1 MNNLAK
7 RFLRYFKKSENK
19 EFHFLFALVLVFVTI
34 PLPKYSLNSQAIILL
49 ILAWLGLNPLS
60 KKIKRLL
67 RNKWGFLL
75 LSTPFWLHLIGALYS
90 DTSEEVLKEI
100 LKQIPFLILPLIFTS
115 IDSSFIQRKKTLN
128 FFPKAVFVASLFAVS
143 KASYF
148 YLNNLGNY
156 FYYNQFSLFLNKH
169 TTYFSLFIVLS
180 IVVLI
185 NDIFKN
191 KKHITS
197 IMMLVFFIVV
207 LYFLSVR
214 ISIIAIG
221 LVIIVTSLSS
231 LRGILKYAII
241 LLIPLVLLAIFNS
254 PNFKKRFEPSQ
265 TEVGSIEDIDFR
277 KLHWQ
282 SVLETISEKP
292 IFGVGTEGNRETLFS
307 KYKEKKLT
315 AAYEENYN
323 AHNQF
328 LEVALDFGVIGL
340 IIFLGFIGYLFC
352 LALVHKDFMLIQ
364 FLLIFIIYFLTE
376 SLLVRHS
383 GIIMF
388 SLLISLLFSNNKL
401 LGVK

>member
-1 MNNLAK
+1 MNKLPK
-7 RFLRYFKKSENK
+7 RFLRYFKKNENK

-60 KKIKRLL
+60 KKFKRLL

-90 DTSEEVLKEI
+90 DTNEDVLKEI

-115 IDSSFIQRKKTLN
+115 IDSGFIQRKKTLN
-128 FFPKAVFVASLFAVS
+128 FFPKAVFVASLFAVL

-148 YLNNLGNY
+148 YLNNLDNY

-169 TTYFSLFIVLS
+169 TTYFSLFIVIS

-241 LLIPLVLLAIFNS
+241 LLIPLVLLATFNS

-340 IIFLGFIGYLFC
+340 IIFLGFIGYLFY

-388 SLLISLLFSNNKL
+388 SLLISLLFSNNKF

>member
-1 MNNLAK
+1 
-7 RFLRYFKKSENK
+7 
-19 EFHFLFALVLVFVTI
+19 
-34 PLPKYSLNSQAIILL
+34 
-49 ILAWLGLNPLS
+49 
-60 KKIKRLL
+60 
-67 RNKWGFLL
+67 
-75 LSTPFWLHLIGALYS
+75 
-90 DTSEEVLKEI
+90 
-100 LKQIPFLILPLIFTS
+100 
-115 IDSSFIQRKKTLN
+115 
-128 FFPKAVFVASLFAVS
+128 
-143 KASYF
+143 
-148 YLNNLGNY
+148 
-156 FYYNQFSLFLNKH
+156 
-169 TTYFSLFIVLS
+169 
-180 IVVLI
+180 
-185 NDIFKN
+185 
-191 KKHITS
+191 
-197 IMMLVFFIVV
+197 MMLVFFIVV

-340 IIFLGFIGYLFC
+340 IIFLGFIGYLFY